1 MKPKNTKDRRNSFLK
16 FLLLFLL
23 TTGTIITAIFF
34 NFKVPAKENALL
46 KEQSKMVKKEMDF
59 QSKFSKE
66 MFEVKSLF
74 DSLEV
79 AGSNRTFNNSLIS
92 SKLVEMQKSIPTK
105 DSTFRYDMYTRIVDL
120 QVELQNTK
128 KNLHELRDAEEKIK
142 EYKELLDKCLD
153 EYKDLQRHNALLNSR
168 SN

>member
-66 MFEVKSLF
+66 MF
-74 DSLEV
+74 
-79 AGSNRTFNNSLIS
+79 
-92 SKLVEMQKSIPTK
+92 
-105 DSTFRYDMYTRIVDL
+105 
-120 QVELQNTK
+120 
-128 KNLHELRDAEEKIK
+128 
-142 EYKELLDKCLD
+142 
-153 EYKDLQRHNALLNSR
+153 
-168 SN
+168 

>member
-1 MKPKNTKDRRNSFLK
+1 
-16 FLLLFLL
+16 
-23 TTGTIITAIFF
+23 
-34 NFKVPAKENALL
+34 
-46 KEQSKMVKKEMDF
+46 
-59 QSKFSKE
+59 

-168 SN
+168 SI